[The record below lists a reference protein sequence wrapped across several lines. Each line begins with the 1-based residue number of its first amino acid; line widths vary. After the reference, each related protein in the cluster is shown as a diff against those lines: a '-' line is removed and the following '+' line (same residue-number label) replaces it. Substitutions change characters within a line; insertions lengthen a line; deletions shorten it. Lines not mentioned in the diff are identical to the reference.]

1 MKTLLEEVKAMA
13 QEAPSLVWGR
23 ILVPV
28 DFTPAAIAA
37 IQYAGAVARRDG
49 ASVCLAH
56 VVEPIS
62 GCEDVNLFRSD
73 EELAQQAEVGLAE
86 LARRWL
92 PAEAPVRVLVQ
103 RGKPAVEIVH
113 LAASLQCD
121 VIILGTH
128 QVPWW
133 GRWWHRGVAQRIMG
147 KASCS
152 VFLLQS
158 AQARELNP
166 VYWES
171 TASAEAPVN

>member
-1 MKTLLEEVKAMA
+1 MKTLLEEVKAVT
-13 QEAPSLVWGR
+13 QEVPSLVWGR

-28 DFTPAAIAA
+28 DFTPAAMAA

-56 VVEPIS
+56 VLEPIS
-62 GCEDVNLFRSD
+62 GCEDVNLFQSD
-73 EELAQQAEVGLAE
+73 EEMARQAEVRLAE

-103 RGKPAVEIVH
+103 RGKPAVEIIR
-113 LAASLQCD
+113 LAASLKCD
-121 VIILGTH
+121 VIIVGHH

-133 GRWWHRGVAQRIMG
+133 RGLWHRGVAQRIMG
-147 KASCS
+147 KAPCS

-158 AQARELNP
+158 AQARELDP
-166 VYWES
+166 VYWEA
-171 TASAEAPVN
+171 TEAPVN